1 MLGVLLEAL
10 DARLRHVLDRLQL
23 AGLEA
28 GHPRARLGH
37 DPEGHGI
44 EAGELVAAEAGPVL
58 VLPRWGRS
66 PRSA

>member
-23 AGLEA
+23 AGLEPGDA
-28 GHPRARLGH
+28 RARLGH
-37 DPEGHGI
+37 DAEGHRV

-58 VLPRWGRS
+58 VLPRSGRS